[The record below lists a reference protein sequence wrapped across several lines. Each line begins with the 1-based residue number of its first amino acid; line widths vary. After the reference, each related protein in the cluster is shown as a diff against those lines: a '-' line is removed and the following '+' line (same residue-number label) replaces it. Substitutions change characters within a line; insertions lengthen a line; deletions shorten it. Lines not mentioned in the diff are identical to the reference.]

1 MIKTRVTVR
10 LRPMRL
16 GDVPQVVELDRLCFP
31 TPWPANSYR
40 YELSDNSR
48 SQMFTLSVPGSEIT
62 THDNGLSNWLQ
73 RLRFGSVE
81 GERLIGYS
89 GFWHV
94 ADEAHISTIGV
105 HPDWRGQSL
114 GELLVFAMLRQSIR
128 LGAQLTTLEVRI
140 SNTLAQNLYHKYGF
154 EIVGRRKGYYRDNRE
169 DAWLMS
175 VVSSESDYA
184 DRLRELGD
192 ALFQRVEFIDEWT

>member
-1 MIKTRVTVR
+1 MH
-10 LRPMRL
+10 L

-40 YELSDNSR
+40 YELSENSR
-48 SQMFTLSVPGSEIT
+48 SQMFTLSVPGSELAT
-62 THDNGLSNWLQ
+62 NDNGLSNWLN
-73 RLRFGSVE
+73 RMRYGSVE
-81 GERLIGYS
+81 GERVIGYS

-94 ADEAHISTIGV
+94 VDEAHISTIGV

-128 LGAQLTTLEVRI
+128 LGARLTTLEVRI
-140 SNTLAQNLYHKYGF
+140 SNMLAQNLYYKYGF

-175 VVSSESDYA
+175 VISSEPDYA
-184 DRLRELGD
+184 DRLQELGE
-192 ALFQRVEFIDEWT
+192 ALFQRLEFVDEWT